1 MLGMYA
7 LAMETARSFAK
18 TVQIGDTM
26 AFSGGKS
33 GHGLDEMDLEI
44 EIARV

>member
-7 LAMETARSFAK
+7 LATETARSVTK
-18 TVQIGDTM
+18 TVQIGDSMT
-26 AFSGGKS
+26 FL
-33 GHGLDEMDLEI
+33 GHRLDEMDLAM